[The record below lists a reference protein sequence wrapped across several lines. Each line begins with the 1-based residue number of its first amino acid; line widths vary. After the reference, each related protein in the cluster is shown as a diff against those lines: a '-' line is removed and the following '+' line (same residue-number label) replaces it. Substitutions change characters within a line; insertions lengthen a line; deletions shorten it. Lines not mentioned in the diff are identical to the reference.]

1 MKTEQV
7 ALEEPGIWGQGL
19 SLSSCVI
26 PSLQILSFLV
36 TKMGE
41 SGKVMVRMFLDK
53 KPLAGE

>member
-1 MKTEQV
+1 M
-7 ALEEPGIWGQGL
+7 
-19 SLSSCVI
+19 I

>member
-1 MKTEQV
+1 M
-7 ALEEPGIWGQGL
+7 ALEEPGIWGQAL

-53 KPLAGE
+53 KPLADE